1 VKVTNSTENI
11 GAFGGLNFISEKF
24 ITLKINSKVESGLGG
39 RSAQSAYSYAAV
51 IKNLWLLFLSG
62 DGCAEDIEEHL
73 RSGFLQIPNLKVCSA
88 DTIGRVLKN
97 LKQEKGRN
105 WFF

>member
-1 VKVTNSTENI
+1 VKVTNSIEYI

-24 ITLKINSKVESGLGG
+24 NTIILNSLIYSYL
-39 RSAQSAYSYAAV
+39 RFRLAQSAYNYAAV

-73 RSGFLQIPNLKVCSA
+73 RS
-88 DTIGRVLKN
+88 
-97 LKQEKGRN
+97 
-105 WFF
+105 